1 MMDSNSGARQDGPH
15 FGAALQELEK
25 IVDRLEAQ
33 PDLELEEA
41 LGLYER
47 GAALANHCRT
57 LLAGAELRVSQLT
70 AESDGEEPRGSA
82 G

>member
-1 MMDSNSGARQDGPH
+1 MMESNSDARQDGPH

-25 IVDRLEAQ
+25 IVDRMEGQ

-47 GAALANHCRT
+47 GAALANRCRA

-70 AESDGEEPRGSA
+70 AGSDGEEPRGSA

>member
-15 FGAALQELEK
+15 FGAALQELEA
-25 IVDRLEAQ
+25 IVDRLEGH

-47 GAALANHCRT
+47 GAALANRCRA
-57 LLAGAELRVSQLT
+57 LLAGAELRVSRLA
-70 AESDGEEPRGSA
+70 AESEGEEPPGSA

>member
-1 MMDSNSGARQDGPH
+1 MESNNETQQDSPH
-15 FGAALQELEK
+15 FGAALQELET
-25 IVDRLEAQ
+25 IVDRLEEQ

-47 GAALANHCRT
+47 GAALANRCRT
-57 LLAGAELRVSQLT
+57 LLAGAELRVSQLA
-70 AESDGEEPRGSA
+70 AESEGEEPPGSA